1 VYQVFKSDD
10 YEVSV
15 TYTSSN
21 KIKGTNLFGF
31 FSKIQEND
39 NVEGYFDMA
48 YQGQTL
54 NYKGKKVWQNE
65 NNEEI

>member
-1 VYQVFKSDD
+1 
-10 YEVSV
+10 V